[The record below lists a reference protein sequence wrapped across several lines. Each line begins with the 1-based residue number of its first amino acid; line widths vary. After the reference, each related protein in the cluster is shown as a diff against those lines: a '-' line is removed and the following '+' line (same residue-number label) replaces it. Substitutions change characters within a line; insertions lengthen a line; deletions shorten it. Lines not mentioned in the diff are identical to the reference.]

1 MAETTLQI
9 AGRGYALRARD
20 GEEAHLA
27 MLARMIEDKA
37 RQAQENAPGLTE
49 VRTLLFAALFLA
61 DELHDLK
68 RESAGRQQSLALDG
82 PVLSGPVLNGPVPN
96 GAERDRD
103 DEPAAQAIEALAA
116 RIEKL
121 RDRLAVPAADA

>member
-9 AGRGYALRARD
+9 AGRHYPIRCRD

-27 MLARMIEDKA
+27 HLAGLIERKA
-37 RQAQENAPGLTE
+37 RLAQQNTPGLTE

-61 DELHDLK
+61 DELNDLK
-68 RESAGRQQSLALDG
+68 REAIGRQQSLALGD
-82 PVLSGPVLNGPVPN
+82 
-96 GAERDRD
+96 D
-103 DEPAAQAIEALAA
+103 DEPAVRALEALAA

-121 RDRLAVPAADA
+121 SDSLAAHQPDA

>member
-9 AGRGYALRARD
+9 AGRHYPLRCRD

-27 MLARMIEDKA
+27 HLASLIERKA
-37 RQAQENAPGLTE
+37 RLAQQNTPGLTE

-61 DELHDLK
+61 DELNDLK
-68 RESAGRQQSLALDG
+68 REAIGRQQQLALD
-82 PVLSGPVLNGPVPN
+82 
-96 GAERDRD
+96 
-103 DEPAAQAIEALAA
+103 DEDEAAARAVEALAA

-121 RDRLAVPAADA
+121 SDRLAAQGPDA